1 MTADKYPVI
10 RLTAKSKEILNG
22 KVKFY
27 HKKDLLQRPE
37 LLRRW
42 WIIPCPNRRKLDK
55 NLFESLRQLRH
66 TIAQSKGL
74 PPYIIFHDA
83 SLKEM
88 ATYMPQNREEFFKI
102 KGVGQKK
109 YETYGEEFIN
119 LINEYIEEGGLNINV
134 IRQQIKKG
142 KTNIKTDRYE
152 QTYEHYLRGLTLEE
166 IAKSRNLT
174 TNTIINH
181 LARCEE
187 RGKTIDWSR
196 FIDTEKE
203 NKILQV
209 IEKVGAEKLRPIKEV
224 LPEEITYE
232 DIRLVVCKHA

>member
-1 MTADKYPVI
+1 M
-10 RLTAKSKEILNG
+10 
-22 KVKFY
+22 
-27 HKKDLLQRPE
+27 
-37 LLRRW
+37 
-42 WIIPCPNRRKLDK
+42 
-55 NLFESLRQLRH
+55 
-66 TIAQSKGL
+66 
-74 PPYIIFHDA
+74 
-83 SLKEM
+83 
-88 ATYMPQNREEFFKI
+88 
-102 KGVGQKK
+102 
-109 YETYGEEFIN
+109 
-119 LINEYIEEGGLNINV
+119 

-224 LPEEITYE
+224 LLEEITYE